1 MNMNGK
7 TSRILNGFAGL
18 SLMLMFTIAIV
29 AGQTRVS
36 PGAEAASLAAP
47 VYPQA
52 KLALPLQDLRH
63 LEVLGNIANSVL
75 DLPVRIEIDVD
86 SGRITAI
93 VKSPLAGH

>member
-1 MNMNGK
+1 MNMNRP

-18 SLMLMFTIAIV
+18 SLIVMFTIAIV

-36 PGAEAASLAAP
+36 PSAEAAMLAAP
-47 VYPQA
+47 VYPHA
-52 KLALPLQDLRH
+52 RLALPLQDLRH

-75 DLPVRIEIDVD
+75 DLPVRIEIDVE
-86 SGRITAI
+86 SGRISAT